1 MLGPL
6 YLSFHFN
13 FVFLSKL
20 KLHAESEL
28 KSPAD
33 RFPWMP
39 YTGELGFQSPFLVF
53 GFSNADVGIVDGDL
67 TVRGYCRLVVG
78 YCRSL
83 IRGI

>member
-13 FVFLSKL
+13 FVFLSQL

-33 RFPWMP
+33 HFAWMP
-39 YTGELGFQSPFLVF
+39 YTGELGFHCLLFLYLASAVQMWE
-53 GFSNADVGIVDGDL
+53 
-67 TVRGYCRLVVG
+67 
-78 YCRSL
+78 
-83 IRGI
+83 